1 MKAKRLA
8 LTLASG
14 LEIRLFGAEVSR
26 EGRRLVAKRF
36 LATIVAEWI
45 SGKPFATLLIEDA
58 LFGYIEEI
66 PLGIVEPRGIKF
78 MEYLANH

>member
-1 MKAKRLA
+1 M
-8 LTLASG
+8 
-14 LEIRLFGAEVSR
+14 EIRLLGGVEVSR
-26 EGRRLVAKRF
+26 EGRRLVAKNYS
-36 LATIVAEWI
+36 ASIQAEWI